1 MRETLPFG
9 RFVEVN
15 PGVALRK
22 GIEYPF
28 VEMGA
33 VDPVRRYVS
42 AARGRVFK
50 SGGARFRA
58 GDTLFARITPSLENG
73 KIAQFNG
80 DATDSVGFGST
91 EFFVFRARPGLSDPA
106 FVCYLARSEI
116 VRGPA
121 EKSLT
126 GTSGRQRADLKS
138 FVDLPVPAP
147 PLPIQRKIA
156 AILSAYDDLIENSF
170 RRIEILEEMARNL
183 YREWFVEFRFPGYE
197 RIRFVDSPVG
207 RIPEGW
213 AVRALGELAKVQTGR
228 SNRQD
233 ADPEGEFVF
242 FDRSREVKKS
252 NRYLFDCEAVVVP
265 GEGREFVA
273 RYWVGPFDLHQ
284 RVYALTDFRGI
295 DGLHLYHAM
304 LENRDYFARVATGAT
319 VKSLRKG
326 MFERF
331 PVVVPPEELRRRF
344 SPLAGATQDQL
355 KALEIRNA
363 VLRQARDSLLPK
375 LISGDI
381 DVSAL
386 PVRTALSAADDVT
399 PYENAAGA

>member
-42 AARGRVFK
+42 AARNRIFK

-73 KIAQFNG
+73 KIAQFKG

-106 FVCYLARSEI
+106 FVCYLARSAI
-116 VRGPA
+116 LRGPA

-147 PLPIQRKIA
+147 PLRTQRKIA
-156 AILSAYDDLIENSF
+156 AILSAYDDLIENSY
-170 RRIEILEEMARNL
+170 RGIEILEEMAGNL

-197 RIRFVDSPVG
+197 RTRFVDSPVG

-233 ADPEGEFVF
+233 ADPDGEFVF

-252 NRYLFDCEAVVVP
+252 SRYLFDCEAVVVP

-284 RVYALTDFRGI
+284 RVYALTDFKEI
-295 DGLHLYHAM
+295 DGLYLYHAM

-344 SPLAGATQDQL
+344 SHLAGATQDQR
-355 KALEIRNA
+355 KALDIRNA
-363 VLRQARDSLLPK
+363 VLRQARDYLLPK
-375 LISGDI
+375 LISGEV
-381 DVSAL
+381 DVATL
-386 PVRTALSAADDVT
+386 PVRAAPSAGDDVT
-399 PYENAAGA
+399 CRENGVGA